1 MVENISPDGRC
12 ARVTLYPWGR
22 PSPQDTPAHLGV
34 LLLPKVDFIVIS
46 DELFEDADEEG
57 VQNGYGFT
65 LDVGIHHPL

>member
-1 MVENISPDGRC
+1 
-12 ARVTLYPWGR
+12 
-22 PSPQDTPAHLGV
+22 LGV